1 MKIFEIGEFG
11 LISHIREWVQGK
23 NPEVFR
29 GVGDDTAVIN
39 LNRHKYLLYTCDTQV
54 EGTHFLLSFTTP
66 YLLGRKSMAI
76 NVSDI
81 ASMGGTPSFALISL
95 ILPPETELSFLRELY
110 RGLVEEGNKWEVTI
124 VGGNISRTNGPLTV
138 DISLLGE
145 VKKKYLILRSGAKK
159 GDLILITGHPG
170 WSAAGLKL
178 LQDNKTKDFP
188 ELIGAH
194 LSPIPRLKEAQ
205 IIASFPEVS
214 SMIDVS
220 DGVLQDLGR
229 ILKESSV
236 GATIWEESLPI
247 NESLKKSAEVLG
259 EEAINLFLN
268 GGEDYELIF
277 TVSPDNSEKIIKKV
291 KKETGTDLSLIGE
304 INDHLPNIS
313 MITKSKE
320 KISITPGGWDHFKD
334 IR

>member
-11 LISHIREWVQGK
+11 LISHIREWVKEK

-29 GVGDDTAVIN
+29 GVGDDTAV
-39 LNRHKYLLYTCDTQV
+39 LSLSKYKYLLYTCDTQV
-54 EGTHFLLSFTTP
+54 EGIHFLLSFTTP

-76 NVSDI
+76 NISDI

-95 ILPPETELSFLRELY
+95 ILPQETELSFLGELY
-110 RGLVEEGNKWEVTI
+110 RGLVEEGNKWGVTI

-145 VKKKYLILRSGAKK
+145 VKKRHLKLRSGAKK
-159 GDLILITGHPG
+159 GDLILVTGYPG
-170 WSAAGLKL
+170 RSAAGLKL
-178 LQDNKTKDFP
+178 LQVNKSKDFS
-188 ELIGAH
+188 ELTSAY
-194 LSPIPRLKEAQ
+194 LSPTPRLREAL

-220 DGVLQDLGR
+220 DGVLQDLGH

-236 GATIWEESLPI
+236 GATIREESLPI
-247 NESLKKSAEVLG
+247 NESLRKSAEVLG

-304 INDHLPNIS
+304 INDHFPNIS
-313 MITKSKE
+313 LVTQSRD
-320 KISITPGGWDHFKD
+320 KINLKAKGWDHFKD
-334 IR
+334 IE